1 MIYIWILCR
10 FDFFSTFEFR
20 HRFELC
26 STFEFWS
33 TMEFRSK
40 SHFVQSQNIDLILK
54 RQLHRSKLIVVFKLV
69 FIMVR
74 NNVRNI
80 WKTTHLERRIIR
92 LPSQIIKP
100 ELFSKT
106 PLREAG
112 VQMSEEF
119 IISICGRL
127 AKWDDYRKRFSS
139 TCQYWEKFWSIITN
153 AKFEDFLTG
162 KIRCESWRTNSSLF
176 WLSWKSTF
184 TSP

>member
-1 MIYIWILCR
+1 M
-10 FDFFSTFEFR
+10 
-20 HRFELC
+20 
-26 STFEFWS
+26 
-33 TMEFRSK
+33 
-40 SHFVQSQNIDLILK
+40 N
-54 RQLHRSKLIVVFKLV
+54 VVFKLV

-106 PLREAG
+106 PLRQAG

-139 TCQYWEKFWSIITN
+139 TCQYWEKFLKHYYQCKIWRFSNGENQVRIMENKLLFVLAQLKIN
-153 AKFEDFLTG
+153 FHFPLTTVSF
-162 KIRCESWRTNSSLF
+162 RELVWWAF
-176 WLSWKSTF
+176 
-184 TSP
+184 